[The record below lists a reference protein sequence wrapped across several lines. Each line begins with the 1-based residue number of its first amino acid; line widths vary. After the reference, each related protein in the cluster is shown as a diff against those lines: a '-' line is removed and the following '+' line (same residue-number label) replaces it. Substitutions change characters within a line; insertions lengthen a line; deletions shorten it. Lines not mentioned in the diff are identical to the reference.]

1 MKKVFVSKHPLV
13 LDKISRLRDKNTSV
27 KDFRRIMAELS
38 MVMGY
43 EVLLNVGMK
52 HAKVQTPFGYSKVQ
66 RLAHD
71 IVFVGILRAGLGM
84 LDGLIK
90 IHPEATLAH
99 IGIYR
104 DEETLNPIKYYVR
117 LPKSLKN
124 NFVVLADPM
133 LATGGS
139 AEKALDILKLHGA
152 KNINFMCLI
161 AAKQGIERLSKTH
174 PEIPIYVGAIDE
186 HLNDK
191 GYIIPG
197 LGDAGD
203 RMFGTH

>member
-1 MKKVFVSKHPLV
+1 MKKIFISKHPLV
-13 LDKISRLRDKNTSV
+13 LDKISRLRNKNTCV

-43 EVLLNVGMK
+43 EVLLNARLK
-52 HAKVQTPFGYSKVQ
+52 YAKVQTPLGHSKTL
-66 RLAHD
+66 RLAQD
-71 IVFVGILRAGLGM
+71 IVFVAILRAGLGM
-84 LDGLIK
+84 IDGLVK

-104 DEETLNPIKYYVR
+104 DEETLKPIKYYVR
-117 LPKSLKN
+117 LPKSLEN
-124 NFVVLADPM
+124 SFVILADPM

-139 AEKALDILKLHGA
+139 AVKAADILKLNRA

-161 AAKQGIERLSKTH
+161 AAKQGIERLSKAY
-174 PEIPIYVGAIDE
+174 PEIPIYVGAVDE

>member
-1 MKKVFVSKHPLV
+1 MKKVFISKHPLV

-43 EVLLNVGMK
+43 EVFLNAK
-52 HAKVQTPFGYSKVQ
+52 LKSAKVQTPLGISKTMRVAQ
-66 RLAHD
+66 N
-71 IVFVGILRAGLGM
+71 IIFVAILRAGLGM
-84 LDGLIK
+84 LDGLAK
-90 IHPEATLAH
+90 IYPDATLAH

-104 DEETLNPIKYYVR
+104 DEETLKPIKYYVR
-117 LPKSLKN
+117 LPKNLKDSY
-124 NFVVLADPM
+124 VILADPM
-133 LATGGS
+133 LATGGTAIKA
-139 AEKALDILKLHGA
+139 AEILKLNKA

-161 AAKQGIERLSKTH
+161 AAEQGIERFSRAH
-174 PEIPIYVGAIDE
+174 PEIPIYVGAVDR

-191 GYIIPG
+191 GYIVPG

-203 RMFGTH
+203 RMFG